1 MCKTVNAIS
10 FSALLIT
17 FFFFPLS
24 TAFPLEEDRLI
35 SLPQPSTIGNLS
47 IEEVLLTRQ
56 STRTYSKEP
65 LLLSEISQ
73 LLWAAQGI
81 TRKDGKRTAPSAG
94 ALYPLEMYV
103 VCSKVHGLDPGVYRY
118 IPDRHSLEQ
127 VLSGSKQK
135 ELFPVTLKQQ
145 SIQDSAAI
153 LVMAGV
159 YSRTAQKYGKRAERY
174 VHIETGHAAQNVF
187 LQATSLGL
195 STVVIGAFDDSG
207 VKRVLRMQYNENP
220 LLIMPLGRAW

>member
-1 MCKTVNAIS
+1 MRKTVIRIS
-10 FSALLIT
+10 FSVLLII

-24 TAFPLEEDRLI
+24 TVSLLAEDAFI
-35 SLPQPSTIGNLS
+35 TLPQPSPTGNLS
-47 IEEVLLTRQ
+47 VEEVLLTRK

-94 ALYPLEMYV
+94 ALYPLDIYV
-103 VCSKVHGLDPGVYRY
+103 VCGQVHGLDAGVYRY
-118 IPDRHSLEQ
+118 IPDRHSLEHL
-127 VLSGSKQK
+127 LSGNKQK
-135 ELFPVTLKQQ
+135 ELSSVALKQQ
-145 SIQDSAAI
+145 SIQDGAAV
-153 LVMAGV
+153 LVIAGL

-174 VHIETGHAAQNVF
+174 VHMETGHAAQNVF

-195 STVVIGAFDDSG
+195 STVVIGAFDDRG
-207 VKRVLRMQYNENP
+207 VKRVLRMQQNQSP

>member
-1 MCKTVNAIS
+1 MRKTVNIIS
-10 FSALLIT
+10 FSALLIF
-17 FFFFPLS
+17 FFFFPTLAS
-24 TAFPLEEDRLI
+24 SFGSDRLI
-35 SLPQPSTIGNLS
+35 SLSRPSTTGNLAV
-47 IEEVLLTRQ
+47 EEALLTRK

-94 ALYPLEMYV
+94 ALYPLEIYV
-103 VCSKVHGLDPGVYRY
+103 VCGQVHGLDPGVYRY
-118 IPDRHSLEQ
+118 IPNRHSLEQ
-127 VLSGSKQK
+127 VLSGSRQK
-135 ELFPVTLKQQ
+135 ELSAVALKQQ
-145 SIQDSAAI
+145 SIQDGAAV
-153 LVMAGV
+153 LVIAGV
-159 YSRTAQKYGKRAERY
+159 YSRTAQKYGERAERY

-207 VKRVLRMQYNENP
+207 VKRVIRMQYNENP